1 MNQDFVKITNT
12 IQQLYANPNYKPI
25 QSLLGSLLKEFLVK
39 NIDNITQIINQIKTQ
54 KLENVDYR
62 YLYYLFNIIY
72 DPIIENGYKSVYT
85 YNISNIQKAINHFN
99 NPNKNL
105 KKSIIISTTTCKR
118 TDLIQKTID
127 SFLECA
133 LDYTE
138 YVSEWIIVD
147 DNSSESDRNLM
158 KEKYPFITYIYKN
171 IENKGHPRSMNII
184 RDYVITKNADYVF
197 NLEDDWE
204 FFVKDNYFQKMVNVI
219 EQDSSFG
226 QCLLNINYSEDTK
239 SGQNLWGAEEKF
251 TSEDQRYF
259 IHRHYQGKE
268 LENITKSSKFSNC
281 FYWPHYSL
289 RVGITK
295 TSVLKEVGEFN
306 EKAQHFEMEYAY
318 RYISKNY
325 QTTFLDGIFCSHI
338 GRRTYERNSTKLN
351 AYDLNSEQQFGEPLK
366 KVENTQNSVSDNKQ
380 IKNTIK
386 EDNILPGPGPGLPGP
401 GPGLSDNEVGLQN
414 KIVNEVI
421 CYVINLERRFDR
433 LQSFFEQN
441 KNENIP
447 IQIFSAFD
455 GKSMNPSHKIQKAFK
470 SGDYNYRRGIV
481 GCAMSHIYLWKKFL
495 QEQTQ
500 SYMIVLEDDAKLTK
514 DFRNKLM
521 YLINKYKNQF
531 EIMFLHYNPYPQ
543 YNNINL
549 YLKTKIPIAEEWSVE
564 RSMKENMGS
573 TACYIISRDGA
584 RNMLKHVEKYG
595 MYNAVD
601 WVMFKSPM
609 DKSIKQRI
617 MYSNPMLVE
626 ANCFQTSNGA
636 DTDVQKDFSS
646 LSFKD
651 KLDWDIYEI
660 KDLSNI
666 LLKSSLDNDKKVV
679 FMVEEDLQKIDYY
692 YNDILTLVENKDNIV
707 KNPRK
712 YLRIMFLNKP
722 KQGYIKDC
730 ICLVPIYKRSEKE
743 VESIKKGILEIINN
757 SAVEYYTTNNFIYT
771 IPQIYINEEFQKS
784 KVWGDGYLNTVSP
797 F

>member
-72 DPIIENGYKSVYT
+72 DPIIENGYKSIYT
-85 YNISNIQKAINHFN
+85 YNISNINKAITHFN
-99 NPNKNL
+99 NPNKKL

-226 QCLLNINYSEDTK
+226 QCLLNVNYSEDTK

-268 LENITKSSKFSNC
+268 LENAVKNATNFSNC
-281 FYWPHYSL
+281 FYWPHFSF

-295 TSVLKEVGEFN
+295 VNLLKELGQFN

-318 RYISKNY
+318 RYTSKNY
-325 QTTFLDGIFCSHI
+325 KTTFLDGIFCSHI
-338 GRRTYERNSTKLN
+338 GRRTYERNSSKLN
-351 AYDLNSEQQFGEPLK
+351 AYDLNSEQQFGEPIK
-366 KVENTQNSVSDNKQ
+366 KETEDTRSSTKSVET
-380 IKNTIK
+380 KN
-386 EDNILPGPGPGLPGP
+386 NIAGSRITEPVNNMIGEG
-401 GPGLSDNEVGLQN
+401 
-414 KIVNEVI
+414 KIVNEVV

-433 LQSFFEQN
+433 LQNFFEQN
-441 KNENIP
+441 KNENLP
-447 IQIFSAFD
+447 IQIFNGFD
-455 GKSMNPSHKIQKAFK
+455 GKAMTPSHKIQKAFK

-481 GCAMSHIYLWKKFL
+481 GCAMSHISLWKKFL

-500 SYMIVLEDDAKLTK
+500 SYVLILEDDAKLTR

-521 YLINKYKNQF
+521 YLLNKYNNKF

-543 YNNINL
+543 YMKL
-549 YLKTKIPIAEEWSVE
+549 ELKLQTVVPEAEEWSVE

-573 TACYIISRDGA
+573 GAGYILSRDGA
-584 RNMLKHVEKYG
+584 RNMLRHIEKYG
-595 MYNAVD
+595 VYNAID
-601 WVMFKSPM
+601 WVMFKSPN
-609 DKSIKQRI
+609 DKRFTQRI
-617 MYSNPMLVE
+617 MYTNPLLVQ
-626 ANCFQTSNGA
+626 ANCYQTSSGT
-636 DTDVQKDFSS
+636 DTDIQNVYTS
-646 LSFKD
+646 LSFSQN
-651 KLDWDIYEI
+651 LEWDIYEI
-660 KDLSNI
+660 KDLSNL

-771 IPQIYINEEFQKS
+771 VPQIYINEEFQKS